1 MRNKNPHQY
10 SKEKTKRKQSK
21 QSKSPGDPWC
31 LKEKLQALSTP
42 SDFSE
47 YTIKNFPGYKTQQ

>member
-1 MRNKNPHQY
+1 MKNKKFTSVLYNTMKYNARVQVTLD
-10 SKEKTKRKQSK
+10 KKRK
-21 QSKSPGDPWC
+21 P
-31 LKEKLQALSTP
+31 QALGTP